1 MAKRIEIMS
10 VESGVKA
17 IAELLEEE
25 APKTCEAMWK
35 CLESPM
41 ETEGIHAMWVG
52 RELMFIM
59 PEENRRV
66 EPTSIPIENSTAY
79 PLPGDVCWIYY
90 PAHMERDPFRIFPQ
104 GKPLWDFF
112 IIYGPDAILSGPASV
127 WAHIVE
133 GLEVL
138 ASECRKIREEGTKL
152 FRVSRLKD

>member
-1 MAKRIEIMS
+1 MAKRIEIVS
-10 VESGVKA
+10 VESRVKA

-41 ETEGIHAMWVG
+41 EAEGIQAMWVG

-79 PLPGDVCWIYY
+79 PLPGD
-90 PAHMERDPFRIFPQ
+90 AG
-104 GKPLWDFF
+104 GKTFVQD
-112 IIYGPDAILSGPASV
+112 
-127 WAHIVE
+127 E
-133 GLEVL
+133 
-138 ASECRKIREEGTKL
+138 
-152 FRVSRLKD
+152 